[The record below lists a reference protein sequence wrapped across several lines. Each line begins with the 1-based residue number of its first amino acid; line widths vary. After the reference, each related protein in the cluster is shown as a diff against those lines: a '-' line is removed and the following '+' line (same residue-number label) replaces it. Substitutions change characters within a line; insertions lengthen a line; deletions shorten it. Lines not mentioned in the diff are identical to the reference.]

1 MVHYHFIRDLFGWDE
16 YPQSVTDFW
25 EVLLPSKLNSHKIWV
40 FFSLQES
47 LVFFC
52 VCGTEALGL
61 CGNWKIRNKM
71 AIEKKLSM

>member
-47 LVFFC
+47 LVFFLC
-52 VCGTEALGL
+52 VWNGSTWAM
-61 CGNWKIRNKM
+61 WKLEDTK
-71 AIEKKLSM
+71 